1 MKHLRHS
8 LLLGTLLLA
17 TMVRAQEVQLGADV
31 VSRYIW
37 RGTDFGESMSVQPG
51 LSLSVGALTVG
62 TWASYAISAPG
73 AGANE

>member
-1 MKHLRHS
+1 MKHLRHN

-37 RGTDFGESMSVQPG
+37 RGTDFGESMSVQRD
-51 LSLSVGALTVG
+51 
-62 TWASYAISAPG
+62 
-73 AGANE
+73 